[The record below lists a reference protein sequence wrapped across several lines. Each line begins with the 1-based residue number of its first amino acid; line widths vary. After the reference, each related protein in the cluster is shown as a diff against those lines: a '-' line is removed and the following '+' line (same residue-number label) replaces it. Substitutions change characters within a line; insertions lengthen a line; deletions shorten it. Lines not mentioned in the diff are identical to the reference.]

1 MVGMEAAERP
11 AGFFRR
17 VAAMIYDGLLIIALW
32 MMTLF
37 PIVAFSNDAVVGPTV
52 QSLLF
57 VEMFCFFA
65 YFWLKQGQTL
75 GMLAWRLKLQ
85 TLDGRPLRPRAVIY
99 RFLGALLSFATLGLG
114 YFWILFDPARRSW
127 ADHFSGTLM
136 VHIPDPPRT

>member
-1 MVGMEAAERP
+1 M
-11 AGFFRR
+11 
-17 VAAMIYDGLLIIALW
+17 
-32 MMTLF
+32 
-37 PIVAFSNDAVVGPTV
+37 

-57 VEMFCFFA
+57 VELFCFFA

-136 VHIPDPPRT
+136 VHTTGHRPQHLMRAFAAHATRRNPQAPSSQHRVTGISTASSGGRS